1 MSVASA
7 AEAVVA
13 VSGSDARADWRPA
26 ALVAIATLAVGLLT
40 MTPHLIGVFFDDGL
54 YLLVAKAIATGQ
66 GYVYPQLPGNPPA
79 IHYPPVWPGLLA
91 LVWRLAPEF
100 PGSVVWFKALNPV
113 LLALAAAGAV
123 RVAERLFGFRP
134 WVAALAVLAATASVP
149 MHVLS
154 NVLLSEPLFLALL
167 CPTLLV
173 TARLH
178 AEGGLRWVLL
188 AAALAALLT
197 LTRTIGGVMVIAT
210 VLILSS
216 ERRWGDVLRYAAAAT
231 ILLLPW
237 QLFVW
242 RQSGGFPP
250 ELHGSYGPYLSW
262 IAEGYREGGWPFFR
276 DVVAKNLR
284 DSVRFVGV
292 VLTPWLPGLV
302 RAVAAVLALAL
313 AALGVATAA
322 RRSSTRILTLAV
334 LGYLAVVVL
343 WPFQVDRFLW
353 AIWPLLLLFALDGTR
368 AAVRALQ
375 QSARPRA
382 AIAVLAAAGMLVVGH
397 TAYNVRG
404 FSRGWA
410 SSAARQ
416 LSEGT
421 APLIQYVNTDPRLQ
435 GKTIATPAAPMVA
448 LYTGLQVVP
457 MEMLVPSDH
466 LHPKS
471 PERSA
476 EIVARLDGRFRP
488 DAYVLP
494 PAGPHVQA
502 LLATRFE
509 PDRRFV
515 EITPPGFAV
524 RSFHVLTP

>member
-1 MSVASA
+1 MRS
-7 AEAVVA
+7 
-13 VSGSDARADWRPA
+13 DWRPA
-26 ALVAIATLAVGLLT
+26 VLVAFGTLAVGFLT

-66 GYVYPQLPGNPPA
+66 GYVYPQLPGTPPA
-79 IHYPPVWPGLLA
+79 IHYPPVWPALLA
-91 LVWRLAPEF
+91 VVWRIAPEF
-100 PGSVVWFKALNPV
+100 PGSVVWFKAINPV

-134 WVAALAVLAATASVP
+134 WVGALAVLAATASVP

-178 AEGGLRWVLL
+178 AEGGLRWLL
-188 AAALAALLT
+188 AAAGLAALLT
-197 LTRTIGGVMVIAT
+197 LTRTIGGVVVIAT
-210 VLILSS
+210 VMILAS
-216 ERRWGDVLRYAAAAT
+216 ERRWGDALRYVCVVT
-231 ILLLPW
+231 VLLLPW

-250 ELHGSYGPYLSW
+250 ELEGSYGPYLSW
-262 IAEGYREGGWPFFR
+262 IADGYREGGWPFFR
-276 DVVAKNLR
+276 DVVGKNLSDGAR
-284 DSVRFVGV
+284 SVGV
-292 VLTPWLPGLV
+292 VITPWFPGV
-302 RAVAAVLALAL
+302 IRSIATWLALLL
-313 AALGVATAA
+313 AAMGIAAAA
-322 RRSSTRILTLAV
+322 RRRSTRLLTLA
-334 LGYLAVVVL
+334 LIGYLAVVVL

-353 AIWPLLLLFALDGTR
+353 AVWPLLLLFALDGTR
-368 AAVRALQ
+368 AVVRALQ
-375 QSARPRA
+375 AAARPRA
-382 AIAVLAAAGMLVVGH
+382 AGAVLAVAAVLVLGH
-397 TAYNVRG
+397 GAYNVRG

-416 LSEGT
+416 LSDGT

-466 LHPKS
+466 LGPKT
-471 PERSA
+471 PEASA
-476 EIVARLDGRFRP
+476 EIVGRLDRRFRP

-502 LLATRFE
+502 LLSTRFE

-524 RSFHVLTP
+524 RSFHVLMP